1 MELPI
6 PFAGSR
12 GAKSSTL
19 NLLQVR
25 EEGVRQKVCLGIQ
38 RSDYML
44 HDSEEDAALHPR
56 QVEINTISS
65 TLNPKP

>member
-1 MELPI
+1 M
-6 PFAGSR
+6 
-12 GAKSSTL
+12 
-19 NLLQVR
+19 
-25 EEGVRQKVCLGIQ
+25 RQKVCLGIQ